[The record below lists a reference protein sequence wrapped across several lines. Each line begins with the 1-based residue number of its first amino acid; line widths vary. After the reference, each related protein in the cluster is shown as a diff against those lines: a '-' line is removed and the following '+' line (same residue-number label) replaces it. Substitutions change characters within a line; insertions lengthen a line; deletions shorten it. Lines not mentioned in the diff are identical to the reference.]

1 MKNPKTSNLSVP
13 PTFKDS
19 KHLQQTQNPYTPS
32 SKFTNTGPVT
42 AELSSGV
49 ESDQSG
55 LNLTEFG
62 EELPQFLG
70 IGIERCRVRGA
81 LFEENLYS
89 AIQPWRSYQPRTKIL
104 QIS

>member
-1 MKNPKTSNLSVP
+1 MIGCWRQYGWQWHNA
-13 PTFKDS
+13 
-19 KHLQQTQNPYTPS
+19 
-32 SKFTNTGPVT
+32 GPVT
-42 AELSSGV
+42 VELSSGV

-62 EELPQFLG
+62 EEWPQFLG

-81 LFEENLYS
+81 LFEKKLYA
-89 AIQPWRSYQPRTKIL
+89 AIQPWRSSQPRTKIL

>member
-1 MKNPKTSNLSVP
+1 M
-13 PTFKDS
+13 
-19 KHLQQTQNPYTPS
+19 
-32 SKFTNTGPVT
+32 T